1 MATLTKKKVSLVE
14 AYKNRLA
21 LAENL
26 YKQEHDGK
34 SLTESKK
41 MIIAKVLNNTNQF
54 LTEKFEAAQGT
65 QLASLGDWKKFC
77 LDLTNVA
84 LPNLIAMDLVL
95 TSPMKSSNGYVRY
108 IKFVAGTAKGGVSK
122 DQLFNDP
129 FKLGEMNAARAAYT
143 SNSVVEPLVGAFTSG
158 TTAVA
163 FKQGAVFVDALDA
176 NGVSVID
183 KTGAAWTIATDTG
196 VITAGAYA
204 ADKSAT
210 DVKKIAYTYNNA
222 EIPQE
227 KLPTLKATEDMIFLK
242 AKPRRI
248 AIYYSTLAQYTY
260 KVETGADLG
269 AMLKEQAVA
278 EIQYE
283 IDTEVINLLTDMAFY
298 TYTKDDA
305 MDGGQGVW
313 TRGAAREDFVT
324 FYKKPRTAISLKD
337 HYMAFLSTIEE
348 ASRKIYDK
356 TKKYSANYMVVS
368 SAYRPILTMIDGFK
382 ASEIK
387 PGPYYCGN
395 VAGLKVYVSPTLEP
409 DQAFVGFNGNDL
421 ATSSAVFAPFMAIT
435 PTQLIEMPDNTNMQ
449 GFASLYDLK
458 PLNECLLVGIKL
470 IDGKEPEEL
479 ELVGQ
484 TQNNG

>member
-108 IKFVAGTAKGGVSK
+108 IKFVAGTTKGGVTEG
-122 DQLFNDP
+122 QVFNDP
-129 FKLGEMNAARAAYT
+129 FKLGTMDAARAAYT
-143 SNSVVEPLVGAFTSG
+143 SNSVVETSTGDGTKTAFDIMWTQGAQIAKVTVAGEATDAYTYDAETGKVTF
-158 TTAVA
+158 TTAP
-163 FKQGAVFVDALDA
+163 A
-176 NGVSVID
+176 NKAEI
-183 KTGAAWTIATDTG
+183 
-196 VITAGAYA
+196 
-204 ADKSAT
+204 
-210 DVKKIAYTYNNA
+210 KIAYTYNNA
-222 EIPQE
+222 EIPQD
-227 KLPTLKATEDMIFLK
+227 KIPTLKATEDMIFLK

-283 IDTEVINLLTDMAFY
+283 IDTEVINLLTDMAFN

-313 TRGAAREDFVT
+313 TRGAARTDFVT

-395 VAGLKVYVSPTLEP
+395 VAGLKVYVSPTLDPE
-409 DQAFVGFNGNDL
+409 QAFVGFNGNDL

-470 IDGKEPEEL
+470 IDGKEPEEIG
-479 ELVGQ
+479 LVGQ